1 MNLDGSATLKSP
13 GTDDDREWESTLRH
27 VAGANPIVRKETNE
41 ETKSKIEDFNK
52 VISLKTLRLKS

>member
-13 GTDDDREWESTLRH
+13 GTDDGREWESTLRH
-27 VAGANPIVRKETNE
+27 VAGANPIVRKETIE

-52 VISLKTLRLKS
+52 VIALKMISLKS

>member
-13 GTDDDREWESTLRH
+13 GTDDREWESTLRH

-52 VISLKTLRLKS
+52 VISLKMTSLKS